1 MKHKNLFKQSRVVI
15 RQETGITRSFK
26 HLVPPGKSLLITS
39 KSFYKSSQVKHIQSQ
54 LEINDI
60 DIFSGVTPNP
70 SLRLI
75 AEMSQ
80 EYRGRNYES
89 IIALGGGS
97 VIDFSKVLSFTL
109 HEDNHVNL
117 KDHFY
122 KTPQLD
128 FQSKLFLAAIPT
140 TSGTG
145 SEVTPFS
152 TVWDTDN
159 NQKLSLYHEN
169 ACPNIALLDA
179 NNTITL
185 NTQNTLFPGLDTI
198 SHALESI
205 WNVNASVQSY
215 ELAINCLEYV
225 NRSFLMVIKEPS
237 DITHRFNMQTAS
249 ALAGMAISETKTAL
263 AHSISYPITLKFQVP
278 HGLACSFT
286 LLEIL
291 KMIDKSNVFLK
302 KDIATI
308 DTLQDILEL
317 LNLKKEIGMFCTPVE
332 ILTLTNQMSH
342 PDRVKN
348 FILDINEAEISNLIT
363 NSLS

>member
-1 MKHKNLFKQSRVVI
+1 MKHKNLFEKSRVTLH
-15 RQETGITRSFK
+15 QETGITSSFK

-39 KSFYKSSQVKHIQSQ
+39 KSFCNSSQVKYIQSQ
-54 LEINDI
+54 FAIDDI

-75 AEMSQ
+75 TEISQ
-80 EYRGRNYES
+80 QYRGRNYES

-109 HEDNHVNL
+109 HENNHVDL
-117 KDHFY
+117 KEHFY
-122 KTPQLD
+122 NTPQLD
-128 FQSKLFLAAIPT
+128 FQSKLFIAAIPT

-152 TVWDTDN
+152 TVWDTGN

-169 ACPNIALLDA
+169 ACPDIALLDA

-185 NTQNTLFPGLDTI
+185 NRQNTLFPGLDTI

-225 NRSFLMVIKEPS
+225 NKSFLMVLKEPS
-237 DITHRFNMQTAS
+237 DITHRSNMQTAS

-263 AHSISYPITLKFQVP
+263 AHSISYPITLKFHVP

-291 KMIDKSNVFLK
+291 KMIDKSNAFLK
-302 KDIATI
+302 KDITTI
-308 DTLQDILEL
+308 NILQDTLEL
-317 LNLKKEIGMFCTPVE
+317 LDLKKEISMFCSPVE
-332 ILTLTNQMSH
+332 ILTLTSQMSH

-348 FILDINEAEISNLIT
+348 FILDINEAKIINLIT